1 LSYFLHLW
9 IMQAHI
15 NYKGKIVSVDL
26 EKPIDISIPL
36 RAGKENVN
44 SFYIPPVKIEPF
56 RMGSFVGSVNEGG
69 SCNVNNIAF
78 NPHGNGTHT
87 ECVGHISKENFTI
100 NQCLE
105 KFFFFARLISITPEK
120 INGDQVITKDQ
131 IISAFEKFPTSNLQ
145 FPTSNSELPTSD
157 ALIIRTLPNG
167 DDKITKQYSGTNP
180 PYLDHEAAKWMSEHG
195 IEHLL
200 LDVPSVDRED
210 DGGKLSAHHE
220 FWKYPHAT
228 RINATITEMIY
239 VPSSIPDGD
248 YFLNIQIASFEN
260 DASPSK
266 PVLFTYL

>member
-1 LSYFLHLW
+1 MNTQ
-9 IMQAHI
+9 IT
-15 NYKGKIVSVDL
+15 YKSKIFSIDL
-26 EKPIDISIPL
+26 DKPLDISIPL

-44 SFYIPPVKIEPF
+44 SFYIPPVRIEPF
-56 RMGSFVGSVNEGG
+56 RIGSFVGSVNEGG

-87 ECVGHISKENFTI
+87 ECVGHISKEDYTI
-100 NQCLE
+100 NQCLK

-120 INGDQVITKDQ
+120 INGDQVITKDAIQ
-131 IISAFEKFPTSNLQ
+131 KRWSPNSPEKIGTG
-145 FPTSNSELPTSD
+145 ELPAPDS
-157 ALIIRTLPNG
+157 LIIRTLPNT

-180 PYLDHEAAKWMSEHG
+180 PYIHYEAANWMVEKG

-210 DGGKLSAHHE
+210 DGGKLLAHHE
-220 FWKYPHAT
+220 FWKYPHGT
-228 RINATITEMIY
+228 RMNCTITEMIY

-266 PVLFTYL
+266 PLLFAIDSK